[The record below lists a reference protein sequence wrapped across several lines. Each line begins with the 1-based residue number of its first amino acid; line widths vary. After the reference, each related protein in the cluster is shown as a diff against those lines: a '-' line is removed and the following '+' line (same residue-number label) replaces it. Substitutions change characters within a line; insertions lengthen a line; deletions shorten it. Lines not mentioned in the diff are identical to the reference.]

1 MTKHTPG
8 PWAENSCE
16 IQAVDGSPICEML
29 ARPEDSGV
37 NYPHRPIAD
46 ANSRLICAAP
56 DLLNAIEHV
65 LIASED
71 GGDMNDIDWDT
82 LRRTVAKAKG
92 VVVCEAFDELA
103 EDSRPVFID
112 SKIFGYTKGGE

>member
-8 PWAENSCE
+8 PWRV
-16 IQAVDGSPICEML
+16 QAAPMPDLVEERWIEVFSVD
-29 ARPEDSGV
+29 PEDDVAQATGG
-37 NYPHRPIAD
+37 NLKTATANACLIA
-46 ANSRLICAAP
+46 AAP

-82 LRRTVAKAKG
+82 LRRTAAKAKG
-92 VVVCEAFDELA
+92 
-103 EDSRPVFID
+103 
-112 SKIFGYTKGGE
+112 GE